1 MRSTA
6 FRAAEP
12 PRGGAAQQEEEEEEE
27 EEEEGTAPHRPPPR
41 RPREPPPPPLGAH
54 KGRGGGVAAA
64 AEQQQQQQRWAGL
77 VPLAGGKQAGP
88 GDAGTRPRYQ
98 AVLPGRGAG
107 EGAAGAG
114 AGPTEPGP
122 PPTGEGKWKSGA
134 RRGGMGAGGGSPGQ
148 AACLRQILLL
158 QLDLIEQQQ
167 QQLQAKERQIEEL
180 KAERDTL
187 LARIERM
194 ERRVQLVK
202 KDSER
207 EKHRIFQGFEVD
219 EKPEAEACE
228 KLPLECPQDLLEPP
242 PTLQPKH
249 FPYGRNGK
257 GHKRKPTFGS
267 AERKTPVKKLVSEFS
282 KVKSK
287 TPKHS
292 PGKEES
298 GGSLSE
304 TVCKRELR
312 SQETP
317 EKPRSLLETPLRAS
331 ALPKGPS
338 AHPKEKGFF
347 SSETDDLPYLSTTE
361 MYLCRW
367 HQPPPS
373 PLPLREPSPKKE
385 ETVAIPSW
393 RDHVV
398 EPLRDP
404 NPSDLLENLDDSVFS
419 KRHAKLELDEKR
431 RKRWDIQRIRE
442 QRILQRLQLRMYKR
456 KGIQESEPEVTS
468 FFPEPDDVESL
479 LITPYLPVVAFGR
492 PLPKL
497 TPQNFELPWLDER
510 SRCRLEVQKK
520 QTPHR
525 TCRK

>member
-1 MRSTA
+1 
-6 FRAAEP
+6 
-12 PRGGAAQQEEEEEEE
+12 
-27 EEEEGTAPHRPPPR
+27 
-41 RPREPPPPPLGAH
+41 
-54 KGRGGGVAAA
+54 
-64 AEQQQQQQRWAGL
+64 
-77 VPLAGGKQAGP
+77 
-88 GDAGTRPRYQ
+88 
-98 AVLPGRGAG
+98 
-107 EGAAGAG
+107 
-114 AGPTEPGP
+114 
-122 PPTGEGKWKSGA
+122 
-134 RRGGMGAGGGSPGQ
+134 
-148 AACLRQILLL
+148 
-158 QLDLIEQQQ
+158 
-167 QQLQAKERQIEEL
+167 
-180 KAERDTL
+180 
-187 LARIERM
+187 M

-202 KDSER
+202 KDTER

-219 EKPEAEACE
+219 EKAEAEACE
-228 KLPLECPQDLLEPP
+228 KLPLECPQELLEPSQ
-242 PTLQPKH
+242 TLPPKH

-257 GHKRKPTFGS
+257 GHRRKPTFGS

-287 TPKHS
+287 SLKHS

-317 EKPRSLLETPLRAS
+317 EKTRSLLDTPLRPS
-331 ALPKGPS
+331 APLKGPG
-338 AHPKEKGFF
+338 AHAKEKGFF
-347 SSETDDLPYLSTTE
+347 GEVEDLPYLSTTE

-385 ETVAIPSW
+385 ETVASKRGRRRSRPPAVVSGRKGERRRAGPGGKRDALPGALRSSW
-393 RDHVV
+393 ASPCASPGLSRG
-398 EPLRDP
+398 P
-404 NPSDLLENLDDSVFS
+404 NLDDSVFS

-497 TPQNFELPWLDER
+497 TPQ
-510 SRCRLEVQKK
+510 
-520 QTPHR
+520 
-525 TCRK
+525 